1 MKRDDKPRNR
11 HYQLV
16 ITALLV
22 GWLLP
27 GVASVNTDQ
36 HFATLPVITDSP
48 LVAELDRGMTVERKK
63 LIKQKSC
70 VEGGPCDRS
79 RPLKKASRNNTRE
92 MLKLALTLGLGGAK
106 R

>member
-1 MKRDDKPRNR
+1 MKRKEKSPNR
-11 HYQLV
+11 HYQLL

-27 GVASVNTDQ
+27 GVASVDTEQ
-36 HFATLPVITDSP
+36 HSATLPIITDSS
-48 LVAELDRGMTVERKK
+48 LVKELDSGLAVERKT
-63 LIKQKSC
+63 IKKHKSC

-79 RPLKKASRNNTRE
+79 RTLKKASKSNKRG
-92 MLKLALTLGLGGAK
+92 MLVLALALGVGSE